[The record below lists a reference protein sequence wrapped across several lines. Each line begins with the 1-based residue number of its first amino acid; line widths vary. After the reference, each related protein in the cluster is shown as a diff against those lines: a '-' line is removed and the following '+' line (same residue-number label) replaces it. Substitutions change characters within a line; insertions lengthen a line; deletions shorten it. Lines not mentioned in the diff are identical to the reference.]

1 VQIPTETKSAW
12 ATVAARLQAATLG
25 EFEILTELGRGGMA
39 AVYLARDLSL
49 NRPVAIKIMAPG
61 LLLGVAMVNRFRQEA
76 VTVANLQHAH
86 IVAIHAVRQ
95 VEDLHFFVMQFVPG
109 RTIADVLRDKASL
122 PLPVTL
128 AWLYQIGSAL
138 GYAHRRGV
146 IHRDVKPGNFLL
158 NMEGEVVVTDFGIA
172 KVTENPSL
180 TQTGTVVGTPLYM
193 SPEQC
198 FARELTGASDQYSL
212 AVVAYEMLAGHPPFS
227 GSSFLVMRAHTED
240 EPPPLRSA
248 RPDVP
253 AAVESALMRM
263 LAKRPADRF
272 PTMTDALAALGAGPL
287 PPADPLHATLRELA
301 AANERLEGLRDVLRT
316 PASPIPKTRP
326 RAKVDAVTPPAP
338 MPATEAI
345 VIAIDPPPRDL
356 EPGASA
362 TLRATV
368 KTGSGQPV
376 TDTALAWESS
386 EPAVGAVDRT
396 TGVLTAVAPGRAR
409 ISCVA
414 GTIRESVD
422 VVVTEPQPNRV
433 EISVPPGPLMVGR
446 TITLSATVTNRFGVP
461 APKPIEWS
469 VDEPAIATIVRDTQ
483 EPDAGSIL
491 IRGVA
496 PGTTGISASC
506 GGVRAR
512 GMLRFVAAPAVA
524 APPTPLGPNA
534 ASVPP
539 ANLSSPPKPPL
550 KATVVVAPIP
560 QPTSD
565 ETLVVST
572 RTPAAKEGKAGNEP
586 ESFQRPLAVGAVGAA
601 ASEQAPSATAS
612 REATTGSRTR
622 WRWAVVAVPL
632 LGVAAFALVRSGLL
646 TDRLQEAA
654 PKQPDATASK
664 AADSSQPRAAAPTP
678 ATPSPAVPPVVA
690 ASVDTAPPA
699 VSPPPKAPASVPV
712 ASRLLLRPSRTDAI
726 LPGDTVHIAAIVHD
740 GSGRT
745 MRGAV
750 VKWTSS
756 SPSIATVDASTGT
769 VRAVAE
775 GSARITAR
783 SGDVSQELTV
793 SVNAPPPNP
802 AVVTSVELGE
812 IAPLTAGESVRL
824 AATAKNAYG
833 NAAPGA
839 TIEWSSSNPEV
850 ASIATG
856 GLLTARAAGSA
867 TIRASSGDRSAERR
881 VTVRAREV
889 PVAKADTPAAPP
901 PKTEA
906 ELGTEIRSVLARYTR
921 GIETRDT
928 SLMRSVFPSAPGE
941 LLRNWQV
948 TFNDARDGIQLR
960 GAGVELLDSPRDAV
974 GNQVRARGQFAAHF
988 YSKDNRR
995 DTQLNASFTA
1005 VVQRTTTGWR
1015 IVSIR

>member
-1 VQIPTETKSAW
+1 
-12 ATVAARLQAATLG
+12 
-25 EFEILTELGRGGMA
+25 MA

-61 LLLGVAMVNRFRQEA
+61 LLLGAAMVNRFRQEA

-158 NMEGEVVVTDFGIA
+158 NMEGEVMVTDFGIA

-198 FARELTGASDQYSL
+198 FAKELTGASDQYSL

-287 PPADPLHATLRELA
+287 PPADPIHATLRELA

-326 RAKVDAVTPPAP
+326 RPKVDAVTPSAS

-345 VIAIDPPPRDL
+345 VLAIDPPPGDL

-386 EPAVGAVDRT
+386 EPAVCSVDRT
-396 TGVLTAVAPGRAR
+396 TGVLTAVAPGHAR
-409 ISCVA
+409 ITCAA

-422 VVVTEPQPNRV
+422 LVVTEPQPNRV
-433 EISVPPGPLMVGR
+433 EISVPQGPLTVGR

-469 VDEPAIATIVRDTQ
+469 VDEPAIATVVRDTQ
-483 EPDAGSIL
+483 ETDATSIL

-496 PGTTGISASC
+496 PGATGISASC

-512 GMLRFVAAPAVA
+512 ALVKVVAAPVV
-524 APPTPLGPNA
+524 APPTPLGRDA
-534 ASVPP
+534 ANVLP
-539 ANLSSPPKPPL
+539 ATPSAAPKPPL
-550 KATVVVAPIP
+550 KATVVLRPIP
-560 QPTSD
+560 EPTSD
-565 ETLVVST
+565 QTLVVST
-572 RTPAAKEGKAGNEP
+572 RTPAANEGKSGNEP
-586 ESFQRPLAVGAVGAA
+586 ESPQRALTVAAAEAA

-612 REATTGSRTR
+612 SEAMPRSRTR
-622 WRWAVVAVPL
+622 WRWAVVSVPL
-632 LGVAAFALVRSGLL
+632 LGVAAYALVRSGLM

-654 PKQPDATASK
+654 LKQPIPAASS
-664 AADSSQPRAAAPTP
+664 APDSIQPRAAAPAS

-690 ASVDTAPPA
+690 ASGDTAPPA
-699 VSPPPKAPASVPV
+699 ASPLPKAPAIASV

-726 LPGDTVHIAAIVHD
+726 LPGDTVHITAIVRD
-740 GSGRT
+740 ASGGA

-756 SPSIATVDASTGT
+756 NPAVATVDASTGT
-769 VRAVAE
+769 VRGVAE

-783 SGDVSQELTV
+783 SGALSQELPI

-802 AVVTSVELGE
+802 AVVTSVEIGE

-824 AATAKNAYG
+824 EATAKNAYG
-833 NAAPGA
+833 NAATGA

-850 ASIATG
+850 ASIGAG

-889 PVAKADTPAAPP
+889 PVAKADTPAGPP

-928 SLMRSVFPSAPGE
+928 SLIRSVFPSAPGD

-960 GAGVELLDSPRDAV
+960 GAGVELLDSPRDVV
-974 GNQVRARGQFAAHF
+974 GNQVRARGQFTAHF

-1005 VVQRTTTGWR
+1005 VVQRTAAGWR